1 MMTLVKS
8 QKFSLTYWE
17 RFRFILIKNKNFYL
31 LVKKTWSLFLH
42 MSRKIGSFVP
52 EAWDWEIISRHI
64 WLGPIRFDI
73 FQYFFLSN
81 KYKFLKPIYFSG
93 GMVLWTVPGPIPKS
107 NGERLTQANVR
118 HERLMSS
125 GTGHTN
131 QQRKFHFMKTYWH
144 YYLV

>member
-8 QKFSLTYWE
+8 KEFSLTYWE

-31 LVKKTWSLFLH
+31 LVKKNLISFLTYVQ
-42 MSRKIGSFVP
+42 K
-52 EAWDWEIISRHI
+52 DWEFRSKSMRLGNNLSTYLTQSDPI
-64 WLGPIRFDI
+64 WY

-107 NGERLTQANVR
+107 NGERLTQANGR

-144 YYLV
+144 Y